1 VVPLPLHVKC
11 VDQELNKNIKQE
23 AVDGQVFNEII
34 DDQVF
39 NGIIKETDHN
49 NESQLFQTRYELN
62 LHYSVI
68 LHF

>member
-1 VVPLPLHVKC
+1 MVPLPLNVKC

-23 AVDGQVFNEII
+23 AVDGQVFN
-34 DDQVF
+34 
-39 NGIIKETDHN
+39 GIIKETDHN
-49 NESQLFQTRYELN
+49 NESQLFLTRYELN